1 MKHLYLIGGTMGVG
15 KTTVCQALNK
25 ELHNSVFLDGDWCW
39 NADPFQVNE
48 ETKQLVLDNIIHI
61 LNNFIHC
68 SCYEN
73 IIFCWVMHEQSI
85 IDTILDALDT
95 QNIKVIKISLLTDE
109 NSLRNRLTQDI
120 QSGIRTVDVVERS
133 LSRLPLYQKLDT
145 IKIDSSNKTIAT
157 ILSEIKEIL

>member
-1 MKHLYLIGGTMGVG
+1 
-15 KTTVCQALNK
+15 
-25 ELHNSVFLDGDWCW
+25 
-39 NADPFQVNE
+39 
-48 ETKQLVLDNIIHI
+48 
-61 LNNFIHC
+61 
-68 SCYEN
+68 
-73 IIFCWVMHEQSI
+73 MHEQSI

>member
-1 MKHLYLIGGTMGVG
+1 
-15 KTTVCQALNK
+15 
-25 ELHNSVFLDGDWCW
+25 
-39 NADPFQVNE
+39 
-48 ETKQLVLDNIIHI
+48 
-61 LNNFIHC
+61 
-68 SCYEN
+68 
-73 IIFCWVMHEQSI
+73 MHEQSI

-145 IKIDSSNKTIAT
+145 IKIDTSNKTIAT

>member
-1 MKHLYLIGGTMGVG
+1 
-15 KTTVCQALNK
+15 
-25 ELHNSVFLDGDWCW
+25 
-39 NADPFQVNE
+39 
-48 ETKQLVLDNIIHI
+48 
-61 LNNFIHC
+61 
-68 SCYEN
+68 
-73 IIFCWVMHEQSI
+73 MHEQSI

-120 QSGIRTVDVVERS
+120 QSGIRTVDVAERS

>member
-1 MKHLYLIGGTMGVG
+1 MLG
-15 KTTVCQALNK
+15 
-25 ELHNSVFLDGDWCW
+25 
-39 NADPFQVNE
+39 NA
-48 ETKQLVLDNIIHI
+48 K
-61 LNNFIHC
+61 
-68 SCYEN
+68 
-73 IIFCWVMHEQSI
+73 QSI

>member
-1 MKHLYLIGGTMGVG
+1 
-15 KTTVCQALNK
+15 
-25 ELHNSVFLDGDWCW
+25 
-39 NADPFQVNE
+39 
-48 ETKQLVLDNIIHI
+48 
-61 LNNFIHC
+61 
-68 SCYEN
+68 
-73 IIFCWVMHEQSI
+73 MHEQSI

-109 NSLRNRLTQDI
+109 NSLRNRSTQDI

-145 IKIDSSNKTIAT
+145 IKIDTSNKTIAT

>member
-1 MKHLYLIGGTMGVG
+1 MLG
-15 KTTVCQALNK
+15 
-25 ELHNSVFLDGDWCW
+25 
-39 NADPFQVNE
+39 NA
-48 ETKQLVLDNIIHI
+48 K
-61 LNNFIHC
+61 
-68 SCYEN
+68 
-73 IIFCWVMHEQSI
+73 QSI

-145 IKIDSSNKTIAT
+145 IKIDTSNKTIAT